1 VILVAGLSPAWQ
13 QIMRFAKLRP
23 GEVNRAAEV
32 HWCAS
37 GKVLNVGMAFASLG
51 VPSHTLSPAGG
62 WSGQAIR
69 AEFAQ
74 RGISATWIPTASA
87 TRVCTTV
94 LNDADGTSTELVEN
108 APPMTDAE
116 RDDFLACYMDAIQS
130 AEMAVLTGS
139 LPQETPTTF
148 YRTLLEKTACP
159 VVLDARG
166 PELLA
171 ALEMKPRVVKPNRE
185 ELALTVGRALPD
197 RASVLAAMREL
208 IERGAQSVV
217 ITEGKAAVRVIQG
230 ADVWELTPPVV
241 TPIVNPIGCGDCLA
255 AALAWGLARGDALV
269 DAVRLGMAAAADN
282 ITQLLPARLARER
295 VHAIM
300 SSVSARMAPCEL

>member
-1 VILVAGLSPAWQ
+1 MILVAGLSPAWQ

-37 GKVLNVGMAFASLG
+37 GKALNAGMALAALG

-62 WSGQAIR
+62 WSGQAIM
-69 AEFAQ
+69 AEFAE
-74 RGISATWIPTASA
+74 RGIAATWTPTKAA
-87 TRVCTTV
+87 TRVCTTI

-108 APPMTDAE
+108 APALNE
-116 RDDFLACYMDAIQS
+116 AGLADFLARYQKKIKS
-130 AEMAVLTGS
+130 AALAVLTGS
-139 LPQETPTTF
+139 LPQGAPTTF
-148 YRTLLEKTACP
+148 YRTLLEKTPCP

-171 ALEMKPRVVKPNRE
+171 ALDRKPRVVKPNRE

-208 IERGAQSVV
+208 IERGAQSVIV
-217 ITEGKAAVRVIQG
+217 TQGKATVWVMEG
-230 ADVWELTPPVV
+230 ADTWELAPPAV

-255 AALAWGLARGDALV
+255 AALAWGLARGDSLV

-282 ITQLLPARLARER
+282 ITQLLPARLSKQR
-295 VHAIM
+295 VNGIM
-300 SSVSARMAPCEL
+300 VRIDRP

>member
-1 VILVAGLSPAWQ
+1 MILVAGLSPAWQ

-37 GKVLNVGMAFASLG
+37 GKALNAGMALASLG
-51 VPSHTLSPAGG
+51 VPSHTISPAGG
-62 WSGQAIR
+62 WSGQAIM
-69 AEFAQ
+69 AEFAE
-74 RGISATWIPTASA
+74 RGTAATWTPTKAT

-94 LNDADGTSTELVEN
+94 LNDADGSSTELVEN
-108 APPMTDAE
+108 APEMTVAE
-116 RDDFLACYMDAIQS
+116 RDVFLGNYRDKIKS
-130 AEMAVLTGS
+130 ATMAVLTGS
-139 LPQETPTTF
+139 LAKGAPATF
-148 YRTLLEKTACP
+148 YRTLLEVTPCP

-171 ALEMKPRVVKPNRE
+171 ALERKPRVVKPNRE
-185 ELALTVGRALPD
+185 ELALTVGRTLPD

-208 IERGAQSVV
+208 IERGAQGV
-217 ITEGKAAVRVIQG
+217 IVTQGKSAVWVMDG
-230 ADVWELTPPVV
+230 ADVWELTPPLA

-255 AALAWGLARGDALV
+255 AALAWGLMRGDSLL

-282 ITQLLPARLARER
+282 ITQLLPARLSKER
-295 VHAIM
+295 VESLVVERA
-300 SSVSARMAPCEL
+300 ARVK